1 MSFGS
6 GLELWVGALLTF
18 MIFSFLYKD
27 NPFYKFAEHL
37 FVGVSA
43 AYWMVQGFWA
53 TLMPNLFGRLYPPMV
68 RFALP
73 SIADNKPDLL
83 QLIPLIFGLL
93 LLTRLI
99 PPLAQLSRL
108 AMGLIIGFTAGTNLT
123 RYLQSDFVSQIGHT
137 MAPLV
142 VTHPQGGFSLGASF
156 SNIVMV
162 TGVLSGLV
170 YFFFSKER
178 TGATARLSRYG
189 IYVLMISF
197 GASFGYTVMARI
209 SLLTG
214 RMEFLGRWLSQG
226 IPWLFGGF

>member
-1 MSFGS
+1 MNFYQ

-18 MIFSFLYKD
+18 MIFSFLYRD

-73 SIADNKPDLL
+73 SIADKSPNFWY
-83 QLIPLIFGLL
+83 LIPLVFGIL

-99 PPLAQLSRL
+99 PKISQFSRL

-123 RYLQSDFVSQIGHT
+123 RYIQSDFVSQIGHS
-137 MAPLV
+137 MVPLV
-142 VTHPQGGFSLGASF
+142 DRSGGSLHLGQSF
-156 SNIVMV
+156 SNLVIV

-170 YFFFSKER
+170 YFFFSQER
-178 TGATARLSRYG
+178 TGATAKVSRYG
-189 IYVLMISF
+189 IYILMISF

-214 RMEFLGRWLSQG
+214 RMEFLGRWLGQG
-226 IPWLFGGF
+226 IPWLFHGFH